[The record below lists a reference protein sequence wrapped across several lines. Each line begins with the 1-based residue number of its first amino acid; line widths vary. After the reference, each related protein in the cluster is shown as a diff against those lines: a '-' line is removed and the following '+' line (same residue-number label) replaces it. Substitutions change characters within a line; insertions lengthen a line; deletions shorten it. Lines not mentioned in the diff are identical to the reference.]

1 MGGLFRLG
9 RSNAKSGKE
18 PTSASEN
25 CLPNADM
32 GSRFKDNPNQY
43 VCDEFCRMVFD
54 GHIVHGHDIVARRL
68 TRAEMLLNVALRVWL
83 VVGNLMTTKN

>member
-32 GSRFKDNPNQY
+32 GSRFKDNPNQ
-43 VCDEFCRMVFD
+43 
-54 GHIVHGHDIVARRL
+54 
-68 TRAEMLLNVALRVWL
+68 
-83 VVGNLMTTKN
+83 